1 MHPDVVQQIRTML
14 GVGVIRRLRRRKPLR
29 DNLVHYG
36 VDDHTAPNLSVD
48 LPLCGLVEALA
59 SGQSLGDVAGD
70 VGLAL
75 DRISEGLFS
84 LLPHPLTPQGT
95 L

>member
-1 MHPDVVQQIRTML
+1 ML

-70 VGLAL
+70 VGLGL
-75 DRISEGLFS
+75 DRISEGLLACCRTRS
-84 LLPHPLTPQGT
+84 LRRERCESSKLGAD
-95 L
+95 